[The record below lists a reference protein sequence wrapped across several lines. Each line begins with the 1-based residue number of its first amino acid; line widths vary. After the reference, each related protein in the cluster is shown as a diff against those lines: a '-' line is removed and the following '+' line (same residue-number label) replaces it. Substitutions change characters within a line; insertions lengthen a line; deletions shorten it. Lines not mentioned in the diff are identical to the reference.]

1 MVSEEDAGQDSTVS
15 PIPVGGTPRW
25 IALVLGVLAIMVL
38 TALWLSV
45 KAIHSAQSSFRQ
57 SSEQSQTANLRSERL
72 TNVLAGR
79 LAEVEQQNASLR
91 GEVDVLNGELH
102 SAKGNIESAEKQVQH
117 LRDQD
122 GNQIQ
127 RLVAMNGE
135 VRNQLASR
143 ASVEDLKMV
152 GANVDSVRDAI
163 GATKDDFKMNRM
175 EVGSLIARNHDE
187 IEMLRQLGDRDYF
200 EFTINGKNTSEKMGD
215 ITLTLR
221 GTDPKKNEYSLEL
234 LADDK
239 TTQKRNRT
247 INEPI
252 FFYREREA
260 APSEIVINDVKRN
273 EVVGYLSLPK
283 QKTALTV
290 VGNNPN

>member
-1 MVSEEDAGQDSTVS
+1 MVSEEGACPDTTVS
-15 PIPVGGTPRW
+15 PVGGIPRW
-25 IALVLGVLAIMVL
+25 IALVLGALSVMVL
-38 TALWLSV
+38 IALWLSV
-45 KAIHSAQSSFRQ
+45 KARNSAQSSFHQ
-57 SSEQSQTANLRSERL
+57 LSDQSQAANLRSERL
-72 TNVLAGR
+72 TDVLAGR

-91 GEVDVLNGELH
+91 GEVEVLNGELH
-102 SAKGNIESAEKQVQH
+102 SAKGNIESAQKQVQH

-122 GNQIQ
+122 RNQIQ
-127 RLVAMNGE
+127 RLLVMNGE
-135 VRNQLASR
+135 VRNQLATR
-143 ASVEDLKMV
+143 ASAEDLKTI

-163 GATKDDFKMNRM
+163 RATKDDFKMNRM

-187 IEMLRQLGDRDYF
+187 IEMLRQRGDRDYF
-200 EFTINGKNTSEKMGD
+200 EFTISGKNASEKMGD

-239 TTQKRNRT
+239 TTQKHNRT

-260 APSEIVINDVKRN
+260 APSEIVINDVRRN
-273 EVVGYLSLPK
+273 EVIGYLSVPK
-283 QKTALTV
+283 QKTAFTV